1 MRQAMTAF
9 ALWFAS
15 VGCGTTVHPGLANAP
30 GLGGTRIVDARVHDV
45 IANGQDSCG
54 RRLEPDPGPLRYRQ
68 PPCRREAG
76 PGPSTALAPA
86 SIRDD
91 SGAQR
96 WVEHYYF
103 GWPCRTRQEA
113 LASGD
118 AIAWSPVWPA
128 RGGCG
133 LR

>member
-15 VGCGTTVHPGLANAP
+15 VGCATPVHPGLANAP

-45 IANGQDSCG
+45 ISNGQDSCG

-76 PGPSTALAPA
+76 PGATIGLAPRV
-86 SIRDD
+86 RDD

-96 WVEHYYF
+96 WMEHYYLS
-103 GWPCRTRQEA
+103 WPCWTRQEA
-113 LASGD
+113 LASGQLL
-118 AIAWSPVWPA
+118 AWSPVLPA
-128 RGGCG
+128 GGVCG
-133 LR
+133 LP